1 MSRTTSRGF
10 TFLVAA
16 IAACSQSKPAPNR
29 PAAPGGTAAVP
40 GVGAVATTPTS
51 TEPVVVKGY
60 DKPPQHVLDV
70 LHAPSPPSP
79 YVNPTRD
86 RILLVSWVDYPS
98 IAQVAEPF
106 LRLAGVRVEPRTRR
120 KHDTPGG
127 YGVAQ
132 CARSFALVEIATS
145 KEKSVALPPGGCAD
159 GIAWAADG
167 KHFAFRNTATDAVE
181 LWVGDAITGTTKRI
195 PNAKLN
201 PMLGSSLQWM
211 PDHKTLL
218 VKLVPANAGPPP
230 SGGVSAIAPSIQETD
245 GKGGEFSTYEARDT
259 LQNKHDED
267 LFDYYAT
274 TQLALVDTTTTT
286 IAPFG
291 KPAVISDVDAA
302 PDGEHVLVTRIV
314 KPYSYTVTYGRFANE
329 IDVWEQSGKVT
340 TLAKLPIAD
349 HVPIHGVPTGP
360 RDHSWRSTAPA
371 TLVWAEA
378 LDGGDWNTKVP
389 ARDKVMM
396 QSAPFTS
403 PAVEVT
409 RTEQR
414 FAGYEWT
421 EKNDIQLLQEYDENK
436 HWQRTFITNV
446 DDKKAKPVLLWDMS
460 TDERYKDPGNP
471 VYKVLPNGQWVVRV
485 DGKSIFLSGQGAS
498 TEGDRPF
505 LDRLDLATKKTERLF
520 RSDKAAY
527 ESFLAFTDNG
537 STKTFLTWHQSP
549 TDPPNG
555 YVRTLG
561 AAVAGAPAGEAG
573 FASEQR
579 AVTHIPDPTPAV
591 RAIKKRLVK
600 YKRKDGTD
608 LSFTIYTPP
617 DYKEGD
623 KLPAILY
630 AYPLD
635 YASAKTAGQVSGS
648 EQYFTRLRDYRL
660 LLMSGYAI
668 IDNAAFPIVGDP
680 KKAYDTYLEQL
691 VDDAKAAVD
700 KAVSLGIVDRD
711 RIGVTGHSH
720 GALMTVNLLAHTDL
734 FRAGVATSGSYNKTL
749 TPFGFQSER
758 RSVWKA
764 PDVYR
769 KVSPFFF
776 ADKLKLPLLI
786 MHGAEDANPGTTP
799 LQAVKL
805 YEAVRGNGGVARL
818 VMLPHEPHW
827 YSAMESNE
835 QLAYE
840 ELRWFDTYVKNA
852 PPKKGAK
859 PGKEAPPKT
868 AKEAPKPVNA
878 TPTKGAAKPTP

>member
-1 MSRTTSRGF
+1 MSRRPTRGF
-10 TFLVAA
+10 AFVVAA
-16 IAACSQSKPAPNR
+16 IAACSHPTPGPSSPTS
-29 PAAPGGTAAVP
+29 PAAGTPTGGGTSVAATP
-40 GVGAVATTPTS
+40 AASAGAPAAEPIVAS
-51 TEPVVVKGY
+51 GY

-70 LHAPSPPSP
+70 LHAPSPPQP
-79 YVNPTRD
+79 YVSPTRD

-132 CARSFALVEIATS
+132 CARSFVLVDIATS
-145 KEKSVALPPGGCAD
+145 KETLVPLPAAGCAD
-159 GIAWAADG
+159 GVSWAANG
-167 KHFAFRNTATDAVE
+167 KQFAFRNTATDAVE
-181 LWVGDAITGTTKRI
+181 LWLGDAATGATKRI
-195 PNAKLN
+195 ANARLN
-201 PMLGSSLQWM
+201 PMLGSSHQWLA
-211 PDHKTLL
+211 DHKTLL
-218 VKLVPANAGPPP
+218 VKLVPANAGKPPAD
-230 SGGVSAIAPSIQETD
+230 GVTAIGPSIQETD

-259 LQNKHDED
+259 LQDKHDED
-267 LFDYYAT
+267 LFDYYGT
-274 TQLALVDTTTTT
+274 SQLAFVDSSTGAIT
-286 IAPFG
+286 PLG
-291 KPAVISDVDAA
+291 KPAVFSDLDTA
-302 PDGEHVLVTRIV
+302 PDGDHILVTRIV
-314 KPYSYTVTYGRFANE
+314 KPYSYTVTYGRFAHE
-329 IDVWEQSGKVT
+329 IEVWDRAGAST
-340 TLAKLPIAD
+340 SIAKLPIAD

-360 RDHSWRSTAPA
+360 RDHAWRSTEPA

-378 LDGGDWNTKVP
+378 LDGGDWNVKVP
-389 ARDKVMM
+389 ARDKVMV

-403 PAVEVT
+403 PAVELT

-414 FAGYEWT
+414 FGGYDWT
-421 EKNDIQLLQEYDENK
+421 EQKSVALLHDYDENR
-436 HWQRTFITNV
+436 HWQRTWIVNV
-446 DDKKAKPVLLWDMS
+446 DDKKAAPSLLWDMS
-460 TDERYKDPGNP
+460 SDERYKDPGNP
-471 VYKVLPNGQWVVRV
+471 VYKVLPNGQWVVRL
-485 DGKSIFLSGQGAS
+485 DGKSMFLSGQGAS

-505 LDRLDLATKKTERLF
+505 LDRLDIASKKTERLF
-520 RSDKAAY
+520 RSPKDGY
-527 ESFLAFTDNG
+527 ENFLAFTDNADA
-537 STKTFLTWHQSP
+537 KTFLTWHQSP
-549 TDPPNG
+549 VDVPNG
-555 YVRTLG
+555 FVRTLDKP
-561 AAVAGAPAGEAG
+561 VAGAPAGEAT
-573 FASEQR
+573 FASTAR

-591 RAIKKRLVK
+591 RAIKKKLVK

-608 LSFTIYTPP
+608 LSFTLYTPP
-617 DYKEGD
+617 DYKEGQ

-660 LLMSGYAI
+660 LLLSGYAI

-680 KKAYDTYLEQL
+680 KKAYDTYLDQL
-691 VDDAKAAVD
+691 VDDAKAAID
-700 KAVSLGIVDRD
+700 KAVSLGVVDRD

-720 GALMTVNLLAHTDL
+720 GALMTVNLVTHTDL

-776 ADKLKLPLLI
+776 ADKLKTPLLI

-852 PPKKGAK
+852 PPKGKAPAKKPAKDAK
-859 PGKEAPPKT
+859 PEKSASK
-868 AKEAPKPVNA
+868 
-878 TPTKGAAKPTP
+878 